1 MKYIKKAAFIVLAL
15 LLLCG
20 CAEGARQNEKA
31 VETAFWEE
39 GGNTALTCCGS
50 FYADGEHWNNGK
62 GHVSTWGKAEV
73 SWQGEGIPEKTG
85 LSYVMRIYVRSVKPE
100 AMASFKPWDLA
111 DSVFTKAYEESG
123 GFEQAEGNLEINIL
137 EYVLTGLESD
147 GGIIEKAELQITAYA
162 YIGGRRY
169 ESQALCVTD
178 F

>member
-20 CAEGARQNEKA
+20 CAEGTSQNEKA

-39 GGNTALTCCGS
+39 GGNTALACCGS

-85 LSYVMRIYVRSVKPE
+85 LSYVMREDICPQR
-100 AMASFKPWDLA
+100 
-111 DSVFTKAYEESG
+111 KAG
-123 GFEQAEGNLEINIL
+123 GH
-137 EYVLTGLESD
+137 GL
-147 GGIIEKAELQITAYA
+147 L
-162 YIGGRRY
+162 
-169 ESQALCVTD
+169 
-178 F
+178 